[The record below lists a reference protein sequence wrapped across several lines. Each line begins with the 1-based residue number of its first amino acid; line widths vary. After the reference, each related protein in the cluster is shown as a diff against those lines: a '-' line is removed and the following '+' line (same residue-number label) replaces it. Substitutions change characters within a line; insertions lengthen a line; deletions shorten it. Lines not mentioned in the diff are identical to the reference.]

1 MKRLRENSFP
11 RSFLA
16 FGMAKDE
23 TIYDEKK
30 KEQKKHFLFCDW
42 AVPHSELQH
51 IPQKGVN
58 MVGR

>member
-1 MKRLRENSFP
+1 VKRLRENSFP

-30 KEQKKHFLFCDW
+30 KEQKKHFLFCD
-42 AVPHSELQH
+42 
-51 IPQKGVN
+51 
-58 MVGR
+58 